1 MQNICFSSDEFLDEV
16 KYQIKTK
23 YKNQNNYAK
32 VIGYSRKAL
41 NRILNSGEEIS
52 MNWVLTFCRNFDM
65 KIEDYFSYKRG

>member
-41 NRILNSGEEIS
+41 NRILNSGEKIS

>member
-1 MQNICFSSDEFLDEV
+1 MQNICFSSDDFLDEV

-41 NRILNSGEEIS
+41 NRILNSGDEIS

-65 KIEDYFSYKRG
+65 KIEDYFSYKRS

>member
-52 MNWVLTFCRNFDM
+52 INWVLTFCRNFDM

>member
-32 VIGYSRKAL
+32 AIGYSRKAL

-52 MNWVLTFCRNFDM
+52 MNWVMTFCRNFDM
-65 KIEDYFSYKRG
+65 KIEDYFSYKRS

>member
-1 MQNICFSSDEFLDEV
+1 MQNICFSSEDFLDEV

-52 MNWVLTFCRNFDM
+52 MSWVMTFCRNFDM
-65 KIEDYFSYKRG
+65 KIEDYFSYKRS

>member
-1 MQNICFSSDEFLDEV
+1 MQNIYFSSYDFLDEV

-41 NRILNSGEEIS
+41 NRILNSGDEIS
-52 MNWVLTFCRNFDM
+52 MNLVLRFCREFDM
-65 KIEDYFSYKRG
+65 KIEDYFSYKRN

>member
-1 MQNICFSSDEFLDEV
+1 MQNICFSSEDFLDEV

-52 MNWVLTFCRNFDM
+52 MNWVMTFCRNFDM
-65 KIEDYFSYKRG
+65 KIEDYFSYKRS

>member
-1 MQNICFSSDEFLDEV
+1 MQNICFSSEDFLDEV

-41 NRILNSGEEIS
+41 NRILNSGSDIS
-52 MNWVLTFCRNFDM
+52 INWIMTFCRNFDM
-65 KIEDYFSYKRG
+65 RIEDYFFYKRR